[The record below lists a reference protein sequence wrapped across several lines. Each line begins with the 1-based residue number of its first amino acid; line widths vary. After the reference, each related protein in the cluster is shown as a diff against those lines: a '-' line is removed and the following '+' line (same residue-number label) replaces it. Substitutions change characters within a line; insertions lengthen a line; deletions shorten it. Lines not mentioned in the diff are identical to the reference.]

1 LRTRA
6 ARRGS
11 VCDSRG
17 ISRRLAVV
25 LLIGL
30 VALVGFAFLSRG
42 KSSKNAVV
50 ARVIDG
56 DTIEL
61 VGGQRVR
68 LVQIDTPEKRVECYG
83 DEASAL
89 TQRLIP
95 AGTHVRIEQDPKL
108 DQVDR
113 YRRKLAYVWKG
124 DENVNVTLV
133 RDGAA
138 GVWFFDRRRG
148 RYAEDLLRAGGQAK
162 SDGKGL
168 WGACPLALFNPM
180 RSMSSGPGG

>member
-1 LRTRA
+1 M
-6 ARRGS
+6 
-11 VCDSRG
+11 
-17 ISRRLAVV
+17 SRRFLVVILAG
-25 LLIGL
+25 LLAL
-30 VALVGFAFLSRG
+30 VAFAFLTRG
-42 KSSKNAVV
+42 STKNDAVV

-68 LVQIDTPEKRVECYG
+68 LVQIDTPEKHVECYG
-83 DEASAL
+83 DAASAI

-113 YRRKLAYVWKG
+113 YQRKLAYVWNG
-124 DENVNVTLV
+124 GEDVNVTLV

-138 GVWFFDRRRG
+138 GVWFFGGRRG
-148 RYAEDLLRAGGQAK
+148 RYAKELLSAAAQAQA
-162 SDGKGL
+162 DRKGL
-168 WGACPLALFNPM
+168 WRACPLARFDPNE
-180 RSMSSGPGG
+180 SMSSGPAR

>member
-1 LRTRA
+1 M
-6 ARRGS
+6 
-11 VCDSRG
+11 
-17 ISRRLAVV
+17 SRRFLVVILTGLLA
-25 LLIGL
+25 L
-30 VALVGFAFLSRG
+30 VAFAFLTRG
-42 KSSKNAVV
+42 STKSDAVV

-68 LVQIDTPEKRVECYG
+68 LVQIDTPEKHVECYG
-83 DEASAL
+83 DAASAI

-113 YRRKLAYVWKG
+113 YQRKLAYVWKG
-124 DENVNVTLV
+124 GEDVNVTLV

-138 GVWFFDRRRG
+138 GVWFFGGRRG
-148 RYAEDLLRAGGQAK
+148 RYAKELLSAAAQAQA
-162 SDGKGL
+162 DRKGL
-168 WGACPLALFNPM
+168 WRACSLARFDPNE
-180 RSMSSGPGG
+180 SMSSGPAR

>member
-1 LRTRA
+1 M
-6 ARRGS
+6 
-11 VCDSRG
+11 SR
-17 ISRRLAVV
+17 
-25 LLIGL
+25 GL
-30 VALVGFAFLSRG
+30 VAALLLGVLALAAFAYLTRG
-42 KSSKNAVV
+42 GSKENAVV

-68 LVQIDTPEKRVECYG
+68 LVQIDTPEKHVECYG
-83 DEASAL
+83 DQASAL
-89 TQRLIP
+89 MRRLIP

-124 DENVNVTLV
+124 DEDVNVTLV

-138 GVWFFDRRRG
+138 GVWFFDGRRG
-148 RYAEDLLRAGGQAK
+148 RYADEFLKAADEARQ
-162 SDGKGL
+162 SHKGL
-168 WGACPLALFNPM
+168 W
-180 RSMSSGPGG
+180 

>member
-1 LRTRA
+1 M
-6 ARRGS
+6 
-11 VCDSRG
+11 
-17 ISRRLAVV
+17 SRRFLVVILAG
-25 LLIGL
+25 LL
-30 VALVGFAFLSRG
+30 ALAAFAFLTRG
-42 KSSKNAVV
+42 STKSDAVV

-68 LVQIDTPEKRVECYG
+68 LVQIDTPEKHLECYG
-83 DEASAL
+83 DAASAI

-113 YRRKLAYVWKG
+113 YQRKLAYVWKG
-124 DENVNVTLV
+124 GEDVNVTLV

-138 GVWFFDRRRG
+138 GVWFFGGRRG
-148 RYAEDLLRAGGQAK
+148 RYAKELLSAAAQAQA
-162 SDGKGL
+162 DRKGL
-168 WGACPLALFNPM
+168 WRACPLARFDPNE
-180 RSMSSGPGG
+180 SMSSGPAR

>member
-1 LRTRA
+1 M
-6 ARRGS
+6 
-11 VCDSRG
+11 
-17 ISRRLAVV
+17 LA
-25 LLIGL
+25 LG
-30 VALVGFAFLSRG
+30 AFAFLTRG
-42 KSSKNAVV
+42 NAKQNAVV

-68 LVQIDTPEKRVECYG
+68 LVQIDTPEKHVECYG
-83 DEASAL
+83 DAASAL

-124 DENVNVTLV
+124 DEDVNVTLV
-133 RDGAA
+133 KDGAA
-138 GVWFFDRRRG
+138 GVWFFGGRRG
-148 RYAEDLLRAGGQAK
+148 RYAGEFLRAAEQARTAQ
-162 SDGKGL
+162 KGL
-168 WGACPLALFNPM
+168 WGACPLARFDPLD
-180 RSMSSGPGG
+180 SMSSGPAS